1 MDNRQHALDILAVGL
16 GRTGGRIAGEL
27 CRLGHPALAIHTSAR
42 AVEEQPHIP
51 KDQRLYLGNDASTHT
66 GGDPA
71 NGVARIR
78 DHAHRI
84 EDLVRAHTQESD
96 LVLVIGGLGGGTGGA
111 LAALIESID
120 RRDTKVVVMA
130 LMPTEGEPVER
141 RIHALK
147 AVEQL
152 TELEPDGLILVDG
165 DKLAAKAAGVS
176 ILDYDARVHER
187 AVEPLQTI
195 GQILNRADLR
205 PLRPLSTRQLLDVLT
220 HGGVLAM
227 GSVGLDRLTGASIQ
241 DAIARVLNESEQSAD
256 GLDMARASAM
266 QIVIEAPRSILGE
279 TPVQMLETLRDDLKA
294 QSPGILCD
302 VSVYQRQQDTAGI
315 EVHVVASVADLPHR
329 LSEMVEDV
337 AHEVASVRDKPRR
350 PPRLDLTLLQ
360 GTDVHT
366 AQTRSGAE
374 DSGRRPAVAKSDV
387 APKPDATVSVARGDR
402 GPNAAVYA
410 RLVTRYKSSSN
421 DELQRAIARRLEQD
435 RLVDDPRVRALAVG
449 AMAQI
454 GAHVFDGSLFAA
466 TEDDSPEVRAI
477 AERALAQA
485 NPTRRAM

>member
-42 AVEEQPHIP
+42 AVEEQPHVP

-84 EDLVRAHTQESD
+84 EDLVRSHAQDSD

-120 RRDTKVVVMA
+120 RRDTKVVAMA

-152 TELEPDGLILVDG
+152 TELQPDGLILVDG

-195 GQILNRADLR
+195 GQILNRDDLR
-205 PLRPLSTRQLLDVLT
+205 ALRPLSTRQLLDVLT

-227 GSVGLDRLTGASIQ
+227 GSVGLDRLSGATIQ
-241 DAIARVLNESEQSAD
+241 DAIRRVLNESEQSAD

-315 EVHVVASVADLPHR
+315 EVHVVASVADLPQR

-360 GTDVHT
+360 GTT
-366 AQTRSGAE
+366 ANTARTDTNE
-374 DSGRRPAVAKSDV
+374 DSGPRRAPARSDV
-387 APKPDATVSVARGDR
+387 APKPEATVSVARGDR